1 MTGTEMATLNAVLLL
16 TAWTV
21 IGVLIVV
28 LNRIARFYQITS
40 GRRSQYQWFGVPLIL
55 LVVAAV
61 INVLVGGPNLASDAL
76 LMSGSLILIGL
87 GYNLLRLMT
96 GSRS

>member
-1 MTGTEMATLNAVLLL
+1 MATLNAVLLL
-16 TAWTV
+16 AAWAM

-28 LNRIARFYQITS
+28 LYRIARFYQITS
-40 GRRSQYQWFGVPLIL
+40 GRRSRYQWFSMPLIL
-55 LVVAAV
+55 LVAAAA
-61 INVLVGGPNLASDAL
+61 INLLTSVPNLAGDL
-76 LMSGSLILIGL
+76 LLLLGSLSLIGL